1 MKKHRSS
8 QFLAICTAAVLAL
21 SVPAWASQVSITP
34 LDTGNT
40 TSSQSQSGASEP
52 STAQNT
58 SGQTVDISSITKPT
72 VASQGAVLLNAAD
85 GSVLFSKNGDT
96 TYYPASITKL
106 MTALLVA
113 ENCNLDDTVT
123 FSATATTNL
132 ESGAVSIGMAEGD
145 TMTVRQCLYA
155 LLLKICP
162 MKLGKCPWR
171 NMWLAVMQHLRRKM
185 NAKSTPLR
193 LHTQLPN
200 LPNPHGLNDPNHYT
214 TPHDM
219 ALIAR
224 AAFCKMIL

>member
-123 FSATATTNL
+123 FSATDTTNL
-132 ESGAVSIGMAEGD
+132 
-145 TMTVRQCLYA
+145 
-155 LLLKICP
+155 
-162 MKLGKCPWR
+162 
-171 NMWLAVMQHLRRKM
+171 
-185 NAKSTPLR
+185 
-193 LHTQLPN
+193 
-200 LPNPHGLNDPNHYT
+200 
-214 TPHDM
+214 
-219 ALIAR
+219 
-224 AAFCKMIL
+224 

>member
-85 GSVLFSKNGDT
+85 GSVLFFQEWGYNLLPCQHYQADDRSF
-96 TYYPASITKL
+96 SSRKL
-106 MTALLVA
+106 
-113 ENCNLDDTVT
+113 
-123 FSATATTNL
+123 
-132 ESGAVSIGMAEGD
+132 
-145 TMTVRQCLYA
+145 
-155 LLLKICP
+155 
-162 MKLGKCPWR
+162 
-171 NMWLAVMQHLRRKM
+171 
-185 NAKSTPLR
+185 
-193 LHTQLPN
+193 
-200 LPNPHGLNDPNHYT
+200 
-214 TPHDM
+214 
-219 ALIAR
+219 
-224 AAFCKMIL
+224 

>member
-113 ENCNLDDTVT
+113 ENCIWTYSYLFCN
-123 FSATATTNL
+123 SYYKP
-132 ESGAVSIGMAEGD
+132 G
-145 TMTVRQCLYA
+145 VRSCFH
-155 LLLKICP
+155 
-162 MKLGKCPWR
+162 W
-171 NMWLAVMQHLRRKM
+171 
-185 NAKSTPLR
+185 
-193 LHTQLPN
+193 
-200 LPNPHGLNDPNHYT
+200 HGQKG
-214 TPHDM
+214 
-219 ALIAR
+219 IR
-224 AAFCKMIL
+224 

>member
-85 GSVLFSKNGDT
+85 GSVLFPRMGIQPIT
-96 TYYPASITKL
+96 LPA
-106 MTALLVA
+106 
-113 ENCNLDDTVT
+113 
-123 FSATATTNL
+123 
-132 ESGAVSIGMAEGD
+132 
-145 TMTVRQCLYA
+145 
-155 LLLKICP
+155 
-162 MKLGKCPWR
+162 
-171 NMWLAVMQHLRRKM
+171 
-185 NAKSTPLR
+185 
-193 LHTQLPN
+193 LPS
-200 LPNPHGLNDPNHYT
+200 
-214 TPHDM
+214 
-219 ALIAR
+219 
-224 AAFCKMIL
+224 

>member
-8 QFLAICTAAVLAL
+8 QFRAICTAAVLAL

-96 TYYPASITKL
+96 TYYPAGRYSYLFCNSYYKPGVRSCFHWHGRRGYDDGTPVPVC
-106 MTALLVA
+106 TAV
-113 ENCNLDDTVT
+113 
-123 FSATATTNL
+123 
-132 ESGAVSIGMAEGD
+132 
-145 TMTVRQCLYA
+145 
-155 LLLKICP
+155 KIC
-162 MKLGKCPWR
+162 
-171 NMWLAVMQHLRRKM
+171 Q
-185 NAKSTPLR
+185 
-193 LHTQLPN
+193 
-200 LPNPHGLNDPNHYT
+200 
-214 TPHDM
+214 
-219 ALIAR
+219 
-224 AAFCKMIL
+224 

>member
-113 ENCNLDDTVT
+113 ETVSGRYSYL
-123 FSATATTNL
+123 SATATTNL

-155 LLLKICP
+155 LLLNLP
-162 MKLGKCPWR
+162 MKWEMPWR
-171 NMWLAVMQHLRRKM
+171 NMWLAVMQHLRRNECK
-185 NAKSTPLR
+185 
-193 LHTQLPN
+193 
-200 LPNPHGLNDPNHYT
+200 
-214 TPHDM
+214 
-219 ALIAR
+219 
-224 AAFCKMIL
+224 AASLGCTNTHLQIHMV

>member
-106 MTALLVA
+106 MTALVA
-113 ENCNLDDTVT
+113 VESTSDLDRTVT
-123 FSATATTNL
+123 IQKEWTR
-132 ESGAVSIGMAEGD
+132 AEGSSMYLKPGEKLPLK
-145 TMTVRQCLYA
+145 TLLYG
-155 LLLKICP
+155 LLLQELFP
-162 MKLGKCPWR
+162 
-171 NMWLAVMQHLRRKM
+171 LAWQKGIR
-185 NAKSTPLR
+185 
-193 LHTQLPN
+193 
-200 LPNPHGLNDPNHYT
+200 
-214 TPHDM
+214 
-219 ALIAR
+219 
-224 AAFCKMIL
+224 

>member
-1 MKKHRSS
+1 MKKNRSS

-113 ENCNLDDTVT
+113 ENCNSYYKPGVRSCFHWHGRRGYDDGTPVPVC
-123 FSATATTNL
+123 TA
-132 ESGAVSIGMAEGD
+132 V
-145 TMTVRQCLYA
+145 
-155 LLLKICP
+155 KIC
-162 MKLGKCPWR
+162 
-171 NMWLAVMQHLRRKM
+171 Q
-185 NAKSTPLR
+185 
-193 LHTQLPN
+193 
-200 LPNPHGLNDPNHYT
+200 
-214 TPHDM
+214 
-219 ALIAR
+219 
-224 AAFCKMIL
+224 

>member
-113 ENCNLDDTVT
+113 ENCIWT
-123 FSATATTNL
+123 
-132 ESGAVSIGMAEGD
+132 I
-145 TMTVRQCLYA
+145 
-155 LLLKICP
+155 
-162 MKLGKCPWR
+162 
-171 NMWLAVMQHLRRKM
+171 
-185 NAKSTPLR
+185 
-193 LHTQLPN
+193 QLPF
-200 LPNPHGLNDPNHYT
+200 LQQLLQTWSQELFPLAWQKG
-214 TPHDM
+214 
-219 ALIAR
+219 IR
-224 AAFCKMIL
+224 